1 MAWYDAL
8 VSPFKTTEEDEKGN
22 ITNTGY
28 DIGKIISAGT
38 GALTLGQQAAQMFGL
53 TDSGS
58 NRPTG
63 YQGGIPSYTAT
74 RTQVPNTYD
83 PTRRPGSGGQR
94 YFTDV
99 DFGGGNP
106 STQAAGLEALNRAN
120 LAAQNRQGQQLA
132 PIRAAQDAA
141 AAQAAAQPVQQI
153 ASGGIVGFANGGST
167 DIVERKHKDGK
178 IGLYTNNG
186 STFVG
191 YKKEDAADSRFSF
204 AKLKDAVGLAEGGI
218 AGLKEGKFLDGRTD
232 GMADEKPAMIDDE
245 QPAALSDGE
254 FVIPADVVSH
264 LGNGNSDAGAKVLED
279 MMARVRKERTGST
292 KQGKEIDPEEF
303 LPVQESKL

>member
-1 MAWYDAL
+1 MAWYDSL

-22 ITNTGY
+22 ITDTGY

-99 DFGGGNP
+99 DFGGGDP
-106 STQAAGLEALNRAN
+106 TAEATGLAALNRAN

-141 AAQAAAQPVQQI
+141 AAKAAQQPAQQ
-153 ASGGIVGFANGGST
+153 
-167 DIVERKHKDGK
+167 
-178 IGLYTNNG
+178 L
-186 STFVG
+186 
-191 YKKEDAADSRFSF
+191 AA
-204 AKLKDAVGLAEGGI
+204 GGI

-232 GMADEKPAMIDDE
+232 GMADEKPAMIDGE

-303 LPVQESKL
+303 LPV